1 MSNFAQQFAANEGRF
16 DVDPQ
21 IKNHFSDGLYAKHMV
36 IPKGFTANQ
45 HKHTYSHLSI
55 LAKGRVIVR
64 TESYNQEYIAPACI
78 EIKAE
83 IYHQI
88 EALDDSVWFCI
99 HATDEADAEAAEEI
113 LISKEQI

>member
-1 MSNFAQQFAANEGRF
+1 MSNLAHIFKENEGRF

-21 IKNHFSDGLYAKHMV
+21 VQNYFSDGLYAKQMV
-36 IPKGFTANQ
+36 IPKGFIANQ

-64 TESYNQEYIAPACI
+64 TDSYNQEYIAPACI
-78 EIKAE
+78 EINAE

-88 EALDDSVWFCI
+88 EALEDSVWFCI
-99 HATDEADAEAAEEI
+99 HATDEADAETAEEL
-113 LISKEQI
+113 LISRKE

>member
-1 MSNFAQQFAANEGRF
+1 MSNLAQQFAANEGRF

-21 IKNHFSDGLYAKHMV
+21 IQNYFSDGLYAKHMV

-45 HKHTYSHLSI
+45 HKHAYSHLSI

-64 TESYNQEYIAPACI
+64 TDSYNQEYIAPACI

-99 HATDEADAEAAEEI
+99 HATDEVDAELAEEL
-113 LISKEQI
+113 LISKE

>member
-1 MSNFAQQFAANEGRF
+1 MSNLGEQFKQNEGRF

-21 IKNHFSDGLYAKHMV
+21 VVNHFSDGLYAKQMV
-36 IPKGFTANQ
+36 IPKGFTACQ
-45 HKHTYSHLSI
+45 HKHHYSHLSI

-64 TESYNQEYIAPACI
+64 TDDYNQEYVAPACI

-88 EALDDSVWFCI
+88 EALEDSVWFCI
-99 HATDEADAEAAEEI
+99 HATNEADAEEAEKL
-113 LISKEQI
+113 LISRKD

>member
-21 IKNHFSDGLYAKHMV
+21 VVNHFSDGLYAKQMV
-36 IPKGFTANQ
+36 IPKGFTACQ
-45 HKHTYSHLSI
+45 HKHHYSHLSI

-64 TESYNQEYIAPACI
+64 TDDYNQEYIAPACI

-88 EALDDSVWFCI
+88 EALEDSVWFCI
-99 HATDEADAEAAEEI
+99 HATDEADAKETEKL
-113 LISKEQI
+113 LISRKD